1 MYKNNKSSKKHV
13 HLLSKSTIA
22 LLVTAT
28 AAAVYFLTPTSTSLE
43 EKIAKAQ
50 SPEVSLA
57 YLNELEKVHP
67 NDPML
72 PYLRAKIYYDKGNYN
87 EVMDLLAPQIKEDP
101 KKRSADTYILYIK
114 TKIALA
120 GSINNQSEEE
130 TLKEVKAEIKA
141 FHVKDLNDD
150 QLRELSDIALSMG
163 MPDTAYEYLY
173 KVKRIDSKTRKRL
186 YNLALQ
192 AGNFKAATDYMY
204 TEYMQDE
211 SLEKADELFA
221 LYLQSS
227 DASLYKEFLEKYDGT
242 FKENPVFIK
251 KEIEIANRLGLYDD
265 SEKLLIK
272 LCSLDRN
279 EENLKKLAQVSIN
292 KGNLKDASLIYDEL
306 FKNNPKKEYLE
317 SLHDIYS
324 WMGDIEKCQK
334 VSLQMLDYDATAED
348 AKKGISESR
357 ALADLINISV
367 FYDYMYEKSMID
379 NSDIDDFVDTQE
391 KTYGTKK
398 TLEKLNAL
406 VENDRK
412 NAKLHS
418 HILRLNSYLN
428 DYENSIKSYNSLSK
442 LRKVTTS
449 EAWYVSNAYIMLGDD
464 DNALRALTNAED
476 WLNQADEDYLNEV
489 ASLAW
494 SCSDR
499 ELSAKIQT
507 ILMERDSDNVN
518 SYYLAKSIEKISK
531 DNADKLLK
539 LYLKNKDDVLLY
551 ELLNYGSSEDESFLK
566 KVLESIKPFDTYNS
580 IGILPYRA
588 AIALKEKN
596 YSQAKNLYEKMLSI
610 NPSSIEAIDG
620 LCNVALACNNTKE
633 AKKLYKKYKH
643 LFAATPQTYALAA
656 NLADTVGF
664 KKEALTW
671 YKLSLS
677 TNTDNDTVTLI
688 SIASLLEETGDTTR
702 AYKIRKYLSKKKI
715 QELLALDDS
724 KLTFSSLV
732 HSFKSPVTAKKILK
746 AQLMQKDVPQNV
758 ASAYVSDLLNE
769 NHVLAA
775 QYIRANK
782 TISAMS
788 KTDYEELLYALKT
801 KDLKKI
807 EYYVEKGSGIEDPL
821 RYDGMKELGHNLDA
835 YNFAKKRIGKNT
847 KNSDTAL
854 RSLAAADKA
863 EQNHSLQALY
873 TTVARWGLKKSELN
887 YHGPYGY
894 GEYMLSAVYQKSDT
908 PSGFTRK
915 SIESEKRLIGNI
927 SFDKKDFSV
936 GISADIADGAG
947 KQRNGI
953 LLSAMY
959 RFFERYSIE
968 ARGGL
973 NQHSSLSHAMS
984 LLGKDN
990 FVGLV
995 LTMTPY
1001 GRETFIISGTTHKY
1015 KTRFN
1020 ESLGSG
1026 YDLEAT
1032 VISPVFLNDPFVN
1045 LYMTGIYQKNTLKD
1059 NPLYKTNSYNG
1070 PSLVLLDPQT
1080 NTYGYVN
1087 DTITSGTFFGNEY
1100 KRVAIGTNI
1109 GHGTVQVPG
1118 HNMPSLRYMIDIST
1132 GYNFTEKK
1140 IDAALQLGA
1149 GTNVFNAND
1158 ELSVRTGFQT
1168 ADRQGDRA
1176 FSVSIGYYMEF

>member
-13 HLLSKSTIA
+13 HLLSKTTIA

-334 VSLQMLDYDATAED
+334 VSLQMHDYDATAED

-873 TTVARWGLKKSELN
+873 TTVARWGLK
-887 YHGPYGY
+887 
-894 GEYMLSAVYQKSDT
+894 
-908 PSGFTRK
+908 
-915 SIESEKRLIGNI
+915 
-927 SFDKKDFSV
+927 
-936 GISADIADGAG
+936 
-947 KQRNGI
+947 
-953 LLSAMY
+953 
-959 RFFERYSIE
+959 
-968 ARGGL
+968 
-973 NQHSSLSHAMS
+973 
-984 LLGKDN
+984 
-990 FVGLV
+990 
-995 LTMTPY
+995 
-1001 GRETFIISGTTHKY
+1001 
-1015 KTRFN
+1015 
-1020 ESLGSG
+1020 
-1026 YDLEAT
+1026 
-1032 VISPVFLNDPFVN
+1032 
-1045 LYMTGIYQKNTLKD
+1045 
-1059 NPLYKTNSYNG
+1059 
-1070 PSLVLLDPQT
+1070 
-1080 NTYGYVN
+1080 
-1087 DTITSGTFFGNEY
+1087 
-1100 KRVAIGTNI
+1100 
-1109 GHGTVQVPG
+1109 
-1118 HNMPSLRYMIDIST
+1118 
-1132 GYNFTEKK
+1132 
-1140 IDAALQLGA
+1140 
-1149 GTNVFNAND
+1149 
-1158 ELSVRTGFQT
+1158 
-1168 ADRQGDRA
+1168 
-1176 FSVSIGYYMEF
+1176 

>member
-13 HLLSKSTIA
+13 HLLSKTTIA

>member
-13 HLLSKSTIA
+13 HLLSKTTIA

-211 SLEKADELFA
+211 SIEKADELFA

-391 KTYGTKK
+391 KTYGTQK

-732 HSFKSPVTAKKILK
+732 HSFKSPVTAKKIVK
-746 AQLMQKDVPQNV
+746 AQLKKKDVPQNV

-782 TISAMS
+782 TVSAMS

-807 EYYVEKGSGIEDPL
+807 EYYVDKGNGIEDPL
-821 RYDGMKELGHNLDA
+821 RYDGMKALGHNLDA

-1045 LYMTGIYQKNTLKD
+1045 LYLTGIYQKNTLKD

-1158 ELSVRTGFQT
+1158 ELSVRTGFQS

>member
-1 MYKNNKSSKKHV
+1 MYTNKKSSKNHI
-13 HLLSKSTIA
+13 HLLSKTTIA

-67 NDPML
+67 DDPML

-87 EVMDLLAPQIKEDP
+87 EVMELLAPQIKEDP

-141 FHVKDLNDD
+141 FHVKNLNDE

-173 KVKRIDSKTRKRL
+173 KVKKMDSKTRKRL
-186 YNLALQ
+186 FNLALQ
-192 AGNFKAATDYMY
+192 SGNFKAATDYMY
-204 TEYMQDE
+204 TEFLQDE
-211 SLEKADELFA
+211 SFEKADDLFS
-221 LYLQSS
+221 LYLQSA
-227 DASLYKEFLEKYDGT
+227 DASLFKKFLEDYNGN
-242 FKENPVFIK
+242 FKENPIFIK
-251 KEIEIANRLGLYDD
+251 KEIETANRLGLYDD
-265 SEKLLIK
+265 AEKLLVK
-272 LCSLDRN
+272 LCSLERN
-279 EENLKKLAQVSIN
+279 EDNLKQLAKVMIN
-292 KGNLKDASLIYDEL
+292 KGNLKDATLIYDEL
-306 FKNNPKKEYLE
+306 FKNNPKKEYLD
-317 SLHDIYS
+317 SLHEIYS
-324 WMGDIEKCQK
+324 WMGDIEGCQK
-334 VSLQMLDYDATAED
+334 ISIQMLDYDASAED
-348 AKKGISESR
+348 AKNGVNESR
-357 ALADLINISV
+357 ALADLINLSV
-367 FYDYMYEKSMID
+367 FYDYMFDKSMLSS
-379 NSDIDDFVDTQE
+379 SDIDDFVDTQE
-391 KTYGTKK
+391 KTYGTNK
-398 TLEKLNAL
+398 TLEKLDTLAK
-406 VENDRK
+406 NDTK
-412 NAKLHS
+412 NAKIYS
-418 HILRLNSYLN
+418 HKLRLNAYLN
-428 DYENSIKSYNSLSK
+428 DYENAIKIYNKLSR
-442 LRKVTTS
+442 LRALNTN
-449 EAWYVSNAYIMLGDD
+449 EAKYAANAFIMTGED
-464 DNALRALTNAED
+464 DNALRALINAED
-476 WLNQADEDYLNEV
+476 WINQADDDYLNTV

-494 SCSDR
+494 TCADR
-499 ELSAKIQT
+499 ELSAKVQT
-507 ILMERDSDNVN
+507 MLMDKDSENVN
-518 SYYLAKSIEKISK
+518 SYYLVKSIDKISK

-539 LYLKNKDDVLLY
+539 LYLKNKDEVLLY
-551 ELLNYGSSEDESFLK
+551 EILNYGSSEDEKFLK
-566 KVLESIKPFDTYNS
+566 NTLDSIKHLDIYNS

-588 AIALKEKN
+588 ALAVKDKN
-596 YSQAKNLYEKMLSI
+596 YSQAKALYEKMLSI

-620 LCNVALACNNTKE
+620 LCNVALACNNKQE
-633 AKKLYKKYKH
+633 AKRLYKKYKH
-643 LFAATPQTYALAA
+643 LFATNPQTYSLAA

-664 KKEALTW
+664 KKDALTW
-671 YKLSLS
+671 YKLALT
-677 TNTDNDTVTLI
+677 TNADNDTVTLI
-688 SIASLLEETGDTTR
+688 AIASLLDETGDSTR
-702 AYKIRKYLSKKKI
+702 AYKIRKYLAKKKI

-732 HSFKSPVTAKKILK
+732 HSFRSPVTAKRIVK
-746 AQLMQKDVPQNV
+746 AQLKKKDVPQNV

-782 TISAMS
+782 TVSTMS

-821 RYDGMKELGHNLDA
+821 KYDGMKELGHNLDA

-847 KNSDTAL
+847 KQSDAAL
-854 RSLAAADKA
+854 RSLAASDKA
-863 EQNHSLQALY
+863 QQNHSLQALY

-894 GEYMLSAVYQKSDT
+894 GEYMLSAVYQKTDT

-915 SIESEKRLIGNI
+915 SFESEKRLIGSI

-959 RFFERYSIE
+959 RFFDRYSIE
-968 ARGGL
+968 AKGGI
-973 NQHSSLSHAMS
+973 NQHSALSHAMS
-984 LLGKDN
+984 VLGKDN
-990 FVGLV
+990 YAGLE

-1001 GRETFIISGTTHKY
+1001 GRETFILSGTKHSY

-1026 YDLEAT
+1026 FDLEAT

-1045 LYMTGIYQKNTLKD
+1045 LYLTGIYQKNTLKND
-1059 NPLYKTNSYNG
+1059 PLYKTNLYN
-1070 PSLVLLDPQT
+1070 DPVFELADELT
-1080 NTYGYVN
+1080 GEYAYVYN
-1087 DTITSGTFFGNEY
+1087 TITSESFISRRY
-1100 KRVAIGTNI
+1100 KRIAVGTNI

-1118 HNMPSLRYMIDIST
+1118 HNMPSLRYLIDVST

-1140 IDAALQLGA
+1140 KDATVQLGV
-1149 GTNVFNAND
+1149 GTSIFNAND
-1158 ELSVRTGFQT
+1158 ELSVKTSFQT

>member
-13 HLLSKSTIA
+13 HLLSKTTIA

-1118 HNMPSLRYMIDIST
+1118 HNMPSFRYMIDIST

>member
-13 HLLSKSTIA
+13 HLLSKTTIA

-995 LTMTPY
+995 LTKTPY

>member
-13 HLLSKSTIA
+13 HLLSKTTIA

-334 VSLQMLDYDATAED
+334 VSLQMLDYDATADD

-1026 YDLEAT
+1026 YDL
-1032 VISPVFLNDPFVN
+1032 
-1045 LYMTGIYQKNTLKD
+1045 
-1059 NPLYKTNSYNG
+1059 
-1070 PSLVLLDPQT
+1070 
-1080 NTYGYVN
+1080 
-1087 DTITSGTFFGNEY
+1087 
-1100 KRVAIGTNI
+1100 
-1109 GHGTVQVPG
+1109 
-1118 HNMPSLRYMIDIST
+1118 
-1132 GYNFTEKK
+1132 
-1140 IDAALQLGA
+1140 
-1149 GTNVFNAND
+1149 
-1158 ELSVRTGFQT
+1158 
-1168 ADRQGDRA
+1168 
-1176 FSVSIGYYMEF
+1176 

>member
-13 HLLSKSTIA
+13 HLLSKTTIA

-67 NDPML
+67 NAPML

-507 ILMERDSDNVN
+507 ILMESDSDNVN

-677 TNTDNDTVTLI
+677 TNTDNNTVTLI